1 MAVGT
6 VGHGTV
12 EQGRGA
18 RSARKRTEPRR
29 AHRTGREARPAP
41 FALPAAI
48 RLMAVSPFGFLLAAQ
63 PPPRKVGALVAL
75 VAVALCTLIVY
86 PLAHVAPVV
95 SLGVVYL
102 PAVLVVSTTWGAW
115 LGLATAVISAAA
127 FNFFHLPPVGRF
139 TLQNS
144 ENWVALAAFLGVAVL
159 ASSVAEVT
167 RARTRD
173 AEERRREADLAA
185 EMARLLLR
193 GNSLTEALPTAA
205 ARLAQTLELSSAA
218 IEMEAVEGDERTV
231 AFPLREG
238 PNRLGTLLVG
248 AGTSEANLRRLQ
260 ERVVPALEALLSA
273 ALERETLLGGVVETA
288 ALRRADTVKTA
299 LLRAVSHDLR
309 SPLTAI
315 SAAGEAIASPS
326 LRPEDRAE
334 MAAVIQEETKRL
346 ARLVDNLLDLSRL
359 EAGAAEPRRE
369 LTSIDEL
376 IRLAV
381 ADVGADPQAFTL
393 SIDRDMPLVSIDPVQ
408 MERALVNVLENA
420 RRHSGGHPVSVR
432 ARAVRPLA
440 GTREVASPSARD
452 GGEGAKGDR
461 VIVRIVD
468 RGPGIPPAQLER
480 VFEPFYRAGTPGSGH
495 RGSGLG
501 LAIARGF
508 TEANAGTLH
517 VESLPGQGATFVF
530 EMPLRESSGKSA
542 REQSSGGPDEAQALG
557 PLSPS
562 AGVDRAT

>member
-1 MAVGT
+1 MIG
-6 VGHGTV
+6 
-12 EQGRGA
+12 
-18 RSARKRTEPRR
+18 
-29 AHRTGREARPAP
+29 
-41 FALPAAI
+41 
-48 RLMAVSPFGFLLAAQ
+48 
-63 PPPRKVGALVAL
+63 
-75 VAVALCTLIVY
+75 VALCTLIVY

-95 SLGVVYL
+95 SLSVVYL
-102 PAVLVVSTTWGAW
+102 PAVLIVSVIWGAW
-115 LGLATAVISAAA
+115 LGIATAVLSAAA

-139 TLQNS
+139 TIQDS
-144 ENWVALAAFLGVAVL
+144 SNWVALAAFLVVAVM
-159 ASSVAEVT
+159 ASSVAEIT

-193 GNSLTEALPTAA
+193 GNNLAEALPTAA

-218 IEMEAVEGDERTV
+218 IEMDAVEADERSI

-238 PNRLGTLLVG
+238 TNRLGTLLVG

-260 ERVVPALEALLSA
+260 ERVVPALEALMSA

-315 SAAGEAIASPS
+315 SAAGEAIGSPS
-326 LRPEDRAE
+326 LSPDERTE

-359 EAGAAEPRRE
+359 EAGAAAPHRE
-369 LTSIDEL
+369 WSSIDEL
-376 IRLAV
+376 IRAAV
-381 ADVGADPQAFTL
+381 DEVGAGEDAFTL
-393 SIDRDMPLVSIDPVQ
+393 SIDRDLPLVSVDPVQ
-408 MERALVNVLENA
+408 MERAFVNVLENA
-420 RRHSGGHPVSVR
+420 HRHSGGHPVSVR
-432 ARAVRPLA
+432 ARAVRRLA
-440 GTREVASPSARD
+440 NSRAATAGP
-452 GGEGAKGDR
+452 GEQELPEGKRPTGDR

-480 VFEPFYRAGTPGSGH
+480 VFEPFYRAGIPGSGH

-508 TEANAGTLH
+508 TEANAGWLH

-530 EMPLRESSGKSA
+530 EMPLTEPADAGETGIGASGT
-542 REQSSGGPDEAQALG
+542 
-557 PLSPS
+557 
-562 AGVDRAT
+562 GVRA

>member
-1 MAVGT
+1 M
-6 VGHGTV
+6 
-12 EQGRGA
+12 
-18 RSARKRTEPRR
+18 S
-29 AHRTGREARPAP
+29 
-41 FALPAAI
+41 
-48 RLMAVSPFGFLLAAQ
+48 SPFGFLLSVE
-63 PPPRKVGALVAL
+63 PPPRRVGGVVAL
-75 VAVALCTLIVY
+75 AAVALCTLIVY

-102 PAVLVVSTTWGAW
+102 PAVLVVSITWGGW
-115 LGLATAVISAAA
+115 LGVATAIVSAAA

-144 ENWVALAAFLGVAVL
+144 ENWVALAAFLVVAAL

-218 IEMEAVEGDERTV
+218 IEMEAVEGDERRI

-248 AGTSEANLRRLQ
+248 AGTSEASLRRLQ

-315 SAAGEAIASPS
+315 SAAGEAIGSPS
-326 LRPEDRAE
+326 LLPEERAE

-359 EAGAAEPRRE
+359 QAGAAEPHRE

-376 IRLAV
+376 IRSAV
-381 ADVGADPQAFTL
+381 VDVGAAPDAFSL
-393 SIDRDMPLVSIDPVQ
+393 SIDRDIPLVSVDPVQ
-408 MERALVNVLENA
+408 MERAFVNVLENA
-420 RRHSGGHPVSVR
+420 RRHSGGYPVSVR
-432 ARAVRPLA
+432 ARAVR
-440 GTREVASPSARD
+440 RV
-452 GGEGAKGDR
+452 
-461 VIVRIVD
+461 VIVRVVD

-480 VFEPFYRAGTPGSGH
+480 VFEPFYRAGTPAGGH

-508 TEANAGTLH
+508 AEANAGSLH

-530 EMPLRESSGKSA
+530 ELPL
-542 REQSSGGPDEAQALG
+542 
-557 PLSPS
+557 
-562 AGVDRAT
+562 

>member
-1 MAVGT
+1 MASPLGALLT
-6 VGHGTV
+6 S
-12 EQGRGA
+12 EQP
-18 RSARKRTEPRR
+18 PRR
-29 AHRTGREARPAP
+29 AGG
-41 FALPAAI
+41 I
-48 RLMAVSPFGFLLAAQ
+48 S
-63 PPPRKVGALVAL
+63 ALVG
-75 VAVALCTLIVY
+75 VALCTLLVY

-95 SLGVVYL
+95 SLSVVYL
-102 PAVLVVSTTWGAW
+102 PAVLVVSVIWGAW
-115 LGLATAVISAAA
+115 LGIATAVLSAAA

-139 TLQNS
+139 TIQDS
-144 ENWVALAAFLGVAVL
+144 SNWVALAAFMVVAVL
-159 ASSVAEVT
+159 ASSVAEIT
-167 RARTRD
+167 RARARD

-193 GNSLTEALPTAA
+193 GNNLAEALPTAA

-218 IEMEAVEGDERTV
+218 IEMDAVEADERSI

-238 PNRLGTLLVG
+238 TNRLGTLLVG
-248 AGTSEANLRRLQ
+248 AGTSEGNLRRLQ
-260 ERVVPALEALLSA
+260 ERVVPALEALMSA

-315 SAAGEAIASPS
+315 SAAGEAIGSPS
-326 LRPEDRAE
+326 LLPEERTE

-359 EAGAAEPRRE
+359 EAGAAEPHRE
-369 LTSIDEL
+369 WSSIEEL
-376 IRLAV
+376 IGAAV
-381 ADVGADPQAFTL
+381 EEVGAGQAAFTL
-393 SIDRDMPLVSIDPVQ
+393 SIDRDLPLVSVDPVQ
-408 MERALVNVLENA
+408 MERAFVNVLENA
-420 RRHSGGHPVSVR
+420 HRHSGGHPVSVR
-432 ARAVRPLA
+432 ARAVRRLA
-440 GTREVASPSARD
+440 NRRGATIGSGDQELP
-452 GGEGAKGDR
+452 EGKRPIGDR
-461 VIVRIVD
+461 VIVRVVD

-508 TEANAGTLH
+508 AEANAGWLH

-530 EMPLRESSGKSA
+530 ELPLTEPADAGASGIGT
-542 REQSSGGPDEAQALG
+542 SGT
-557 PLSPS
+557 
-562 AGVDRAT
+562 GVNA

>member
-1 MAVGT
+1 MA
-6 VGHGTV
+6 
-12 EQGRGA
+12 
-18 RSARKRTEPRR
+18 
-29 AHRTGREARPAP
+29 
-41 FALPAAI
+41 
-48 RLMAVSPFGFLLAAQ
+48 SPFGFLLASE
-63 PPPRKVGALVAL
+63 PPPRRVGAVVA
-75 VAVALCTLIVY
+75 VAAVALCTLIVY

-95 SLGVVYL
+95 SLSVVYL
-102 PAVLVVSTTWGAW
+102 PAVLVVSVTWGGW
-115 LGLATAVISAAA
+115 LGVVTSVLSAAA

-139 TLQNS
+139 TIQNS
-144 ENWVALAAFLGVAVL
+144 ENWVALATFLVVAVL

-193 GNSLTEALPTAA
+193 GNSLREALPTAA
-205 ARLAQTLELSSAA
+205 ARLAHTLDLSSAA
-218 IEMEAVEGDERTV
+218 IEMEAVEADERTV

-315 SAAGEAIASPS
+315 SAAGEAVGSPALS
-326 LRPEDRAE
+326 PEERAE
-334 MAAVIQEETKRL
+334 MAAVIQEETRRL

-359 EAGAAEPRRE
+359 EAGAAEPHRE
-369 LTSIDEL
+369 WTSIEEL
-376 IRLAV
+376 IRSAV
-381 ADVGADPQAFTL
+381 VELGASPNEFAL
-393 SIDRDMPLVSIDPVQ
+393 SIDRELPLVSIDPVQ
-408 MERALVNVLENA
+408 MERAFVNVLENA

-432 ARAVRPLA
+432 ARAVR
-440 GTREVASPSARD
+440 
-452 GGEGAKGDR
+452 DR
-461 VIVRIVD
+461 VIVRVVD

-508 TEANAGTLH
+508 TEANAGSVH

-530 EMPLRESSGKSA
+530 EMPLQPATAAENGPRERAAA
-542 REQSSGGPDEAQALG
+542 R
-557 PLSPS
+557 
-562 AGVDRAT
+562 

>member
-1 MAVGT
+1 MA
-6 VGHGTV
+6 
-12 EQGRGA
+12 
-18 RSARKRTEPRR
+18 
-29 AHRTGREARPAP
+29 
-41 FALPAAI
+41 F
-48 RLMAVSPFGFLLAAQ
+48 PFGFLLASE
-63 PPPRKVGALVAL
+63 PPPRRVGAIVAV

-102 PAVLVVSTTWGAW
+102 PAVLVVSVTWGAW
-115 LGLATAVISAAA
+115 LGVATAVLSAGA
-127 FNFFHLPPVGRF
+127 FNFFHLPPVGQF
-139 TLQNS
+139 TLQSS
-144 ENWVALAAFLGVAVL
+144 ENWVALAAFLVVAVL

-193 GNSLTEALPTAA
+193 GNSLAEALPTAA
-205 ARLAQTLELSSAA
+205 ARLAHTLELSSAA
-218 IEMEAVEGDERTV
+218 IEMEAVEADERRI

-273 ALERETLLGGVVETA
+273 ALERETLLGEVVETA

-315 SAAGEAIASPS
+315 SAAGEAVGSPS
-326 LRPEDRAE
+326 LSPEERAE

-359 EAGAAEPRRE
+359 QAGAAEPHRE
-369 LTSIDEL
+369 WTSIDEL
-376 IRLAV
+376 IRAAV
-381 ADVGADPQAFTL
+381 TDVGAGPEAFAL
-393 SIDRDMPLVSIDPVQ
+393 SIDRDMPLVSVDPVQ
-408 MERALVNVLENA
+408 MERAFVNVLENA
-420 RRHSGGHPVSVR
+420 RRYAGGHPVSVR
-432 ARAVRPLA
+432 ARAVR
-440 GTREVASPSARD
+440 RV
-452 GGEGAKGDR
+452 
-461 VIVRIVD
+461 VIVRVVD

-480 VFEPFYRAGTPGSGH
+480 VFEPFYRAGTTTSGH

-508 TEANAGTLH
+508 TVANAGSLH

-530 EMPLRESSGKSA
+530 ELPLV
-542 REQSSGGPDEAQALG
+542 EAGA
-557 PLSPS
+557 
-562 AGVDRAT
+562 

>member
-1 MAVGT
+1 M
-6 VGHGTV
+6 
-12 EQGRGA
+12 
-18 RSARKRTEPRR
+18 SP
-29 AHRTGREARPAP
+29 
-41 FALPAAI
+41 
-48 RLMAVSPFGFLLAAQ
+48 PFGFLLASQ
-63 PPPRKVGALVAL
+63 PPPRRVGAVVAL
-75 VAVALCTLIVY
+75 AAIALCTVIVY

-95 SLGVVYL
+95 SLSVVYL
-102 PAVLVVSTTWGAW
+102 PAVLVVSVVWGAW
-115 LGLATAVISAAA
+115 LGVAAAVISAAA

-139 TLQNS
+139 TLQDS
-144 ENWVALAAFLGVAVL
+144 DNWVALAAFLVVAIL

-173 AEERRREADLAA
+173 AEERRQEADLAA

-193 GNSLTEALPTAA
+193 GNNLAEALPTAA
-205 ARLAQTLELSSAA
+205 ARLAQTLALSSAA
-218 IEMEAVEGDERTV
+218 IEMDAVEGDERRV

-238 PNRLGTLLVG
+238 QHRLGTLLVG
-248 AGTSEANLRRLQ
+248 AGTSEASLRRLQ
-260 ERVVPALEALLSA
+260 ERVVPALEALMSA

-315 SAAGEAIASPS
+315 SAAGEAVGSPS
-326 LRPEDRAE
+326 LSPEERAE
-334 MAAVIQEETKRL
+334 MAAVIQEEAKRL

-369 LTSIDEL
+369 WTSIEEL
-376 IRLAV
+376 IGAAV
-381 ADVGADPQAFTL
+381 SEVGGGPSAFSL
-393 SIDRDMPLVSIDPVQ
+393 SIDRDLPAVSVDPVQ
-408 MERALVNVLENA
+408 MERAFVNVLENA

-432 ARAVRPLA
+432 ARAVRRLA
-440 GTREVASPSARD
+440 SAHGAAAGEDRGGVERAQAHGSP
-452 GGEGAKGDR
+452 GDR
-461 VIVRIVD
+461 AIVRVVD

-480 VFEPFYRAGTPGSGH
+480 VFEPFYRAGTATSGH

-508 TEANAGTLH
+508 TEANAGSLH

-530 EMPLRESSGKSA
+530 ELPLEQPRGKPDLDTPDDVPRSQVLRTPVSPASGRE
-542 REQSSGGPDEAQALG
+542 PF
-557 PLSPS
+557 
-562 AGVDRAT
+562 T